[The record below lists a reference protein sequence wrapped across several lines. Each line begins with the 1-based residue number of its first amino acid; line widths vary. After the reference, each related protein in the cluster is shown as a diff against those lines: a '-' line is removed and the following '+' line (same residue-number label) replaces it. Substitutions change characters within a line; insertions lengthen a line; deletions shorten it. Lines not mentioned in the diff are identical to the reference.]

1 MINQRLPDIYNLR
14 PGLGRTRAL
23 AALIIPF
30 ACASC
35 FFATK
40 SDFDKLQQDV
50 VVSRA
55 SSNASDSVQRAY
67 LVEVTRTVRTLN
79 DSINALSRR
88 VNTLKTATEADMA
101 AMKEDISQLQ
111 DLSGQSEQRLRDM
124 RAAVEEKT
132 AQPEPAAV
140 DSGASSA
147 GAAGGP
153 GPAQLLQAGRDQLLK
168 GGNVAARAAFS
179 ELITKYPRSDL
190 VPGDVLHG
198 AGVRR
203 RAQQRGSRRTV
214 CGADQQIPEFA
225 AGADGD
231 VQTRVAAAGV
241 EENRRSEAPIP
252 GYHQTVPALRRGCPR
267 RRAFA
272 IDEIG
277 KGKGEE
283 GA

>member
-1 MINQRLPDIYNLR
+1 MTNQRLPDICNVR

-30 ACASC
+30 ACGSC

-40 SDFDKLQQDV
+40 SDFDRLQQDV

-88 VNTLKTATEADMA
+88 VNSLKTATESDMA

-132 AQPEPAAV
+132 ATPEPAAA

-190 VPGDVLHG
+190 VPDAMFFMAQAYAAERNNEAADAQYAALISRFPNSARVPT
-198 AGVRR
+198 AMYK
-203 RAQQRGSRRTV
+203 RALQLQSSKKTAEAKRLFQDIIKRFPRSDEAAL
-214 CGADQQIPEFA
+214 ADERLQ
-225 AGADGD
+225 
-231 VQTRVAAAGV
+231 
-241 EENRRSEAPIP
+241 SM
-252 GYHQTVPALRRGCPR
+252 
-267 RRAFA
+267 
-272 IDEIG
+272 
-277 KGKGEE
+277 K
-283 GA
+283 

>member
-30 ACASC
+30 ACGSC

-190 VPGDVLHG
+190 VPDAMFFMAQAYAAERNNEAADAQYAALISRFPNSPRVPT
-198 AGVRR
+198 AMYK
-203 RAQQRGSRRTV
+203 RALQLQASKKTAEAKRLFQDIIKRYPRSDEAAL
-214 CGADQQIPEFA
+214 ADERLQSI
-225 AGADGD
+225 
-231 VQTRVAAAGV
+231 
-241 EENRRSEAPIP
+241 
-252 GYHQTVPALRRGCPR
+252 
-267 RRAFA
+267 
-272 IDEIG
+272 
-277 KGKGEE
+277 K
-283 GA
+283 